1 MMEHY
6 LICDKS
12 YGNYKTC
19 DITDCPYHL
28 EHYNPNPTDWIMMHK
43 VNAINSGGCMQ
54 NLQERVNSGE

>member
-1 MMEHY
+1 MMERY

-12 YGNYKTC
+12 YGNYKSC

-28 EHYNPNPTDWIMMHK
+28 EHYNPPPVDWIMMHK
-43 VNAINSGGCMQ
+43 VNAINTGGCMQ

>member
-12 YGNYKTC
+12 YGDYKPC

-28 EHYNPNPTDWIMMHK
+28 EHYNPQPVDWIMMHK
-43 VNAINSGGCMQ
+43 VNAINTGGCMQ

>member
-12 YGNYKTC
+12 YGDYKSC

-28 EHYNPNPTDWIMMHK
+28 EHYNPQPVDWIMMHK
-43 VNAINSGGCMQ
+43 VNAINTGGCMQ
-54 NLQERVNSGE
+54 NLQERVNNLG

>member
-19 DITDCPYHL
+19 YITDCPYHL
-28 EHYNPNPTDWIMMHK
+28 EHYDPHPTDWIMLHK

-54 NLQERVNSGE
+54 NLQERVNTGE